1 MIQRIQTV
9 WLLLASLLVFLT
21 LKFSFYSGT
30 LVFDNTYDSLVATD
44 NIPLMILTSALGTML
59 FINIF
64 LFKKRTLQ
72 FRFCLLGILLEC
84 LLVFLYYRQLSLYSK
99 GTFDLWASF
108 HLLAIV
114 FIILAMRG
122 IHKDSKII
130 KDSERLR

>member
-30 LVFDNTYDSLVATD
+30 LVFDNTYDSLIATD

-64 LFKKRTLQ
+64 LFRKRSLQ

-84 LLVFLYYRQLSLYSK
+84 LVIFLYYRQLKLYSK

-108 HLLAIV
+108 HLLAIL

>member
-9 WLLLASLLVFLT
+9 WLLLASFAVFLT

-44 NIPLMILTSALGTML
+44 YIPLMILTSALGTMI

-72 FRFCLLGILLEC
+72 FRFCLLAILLEI
-84 LLVFLYYRQLSLYSK
+84 LVVFLYYRKLSDYSK
-99 GTFDLWASF
+99 GTFDLWAAF
-108 HLLAIV
+108 HLLIIV
-114 FIILAMRG
+114 FLILAMKG
-122 IHKDSKII
+122 ISKDSKII

>member
-1 MIQRIQTV
+1 MIQRIQTI

-30 LVFDNTYDSLVATD
+30 LVFDNTYDSLIATD

-72 FRFCLLGILLEC
+72 IRFCLLGILLEC
-84 LLVFLYYRQLSLYSK
+84 LVVFLYYRQLDLYSK

-108 HLLAIV
+108 HLLAIL

-122 IHKDSKII
+122 IHKDGKII